1 MLHTLKEN
9 FYLILY
15 GITWIL
21 SIIKLP
27 KYFDSFLKYL
37 PIIIGYTLCTEMLG
51 VIIYNFED
59 FSFFTLAKYSYYN
72 VILYNIYDLV
82 FFLFFFYVYWS
93 AISNTKIKSFIKF
106 GALLFILSFLLNA
119 ITTNPLKNEMW
130 YAYIIG
136 AIVLIISILAYL
148 NYLRVNEK
156 TLPISSNLL
165 FWISLGLLIFHVVYL
180 PITIIKNIGLE
191 LKMEDFSN
199 LKHTQLFTIT
209 VMYSCF
215 ILGFILMRRIR
226 PPEDNKM

>member
-1 MLHTLKEN
+1 MLQTLKEN

-37 PIIIGYTLCTEMLG
+37 PIIIGYTLCTEVLG
-51 VIIYNFED
+51 VLIYNFED

-82 FFLFFFYVYWS
+82 FFPFFFYVYWS
-93 AISNTKIKSFIKF
+93 AISNNRIKSAIKF
-106 GALLFILSFLLNA
+106 GALLFILSFFLNA
-119 ITTNPLKNEMW
+119 ITTDPLKNEMW

-136 AIVLIISILAYL
+136 ATVLIISILAYL
-148 NYLRVNEK
+148 NYLRINEQ
-156 TLPISSNLL
+156 TSLISSNLL
-165 FWISLGLLIFHVVYL
+165 FWISIGLLIFHVVYL

-191 LKMEDFSN
+191 LKMEDFSY
-199 LKHTQLFTIT
+199 LKHIQLFTIT
-209 VMYSCF
+209 VMYSCI
-215 ILGFILMRRIR
+215 ILGFFLMRRIR
-226 PPEDNKM
+226 SEEV